1 MQSMTQILAVIML
14 VFIGA
19 VIIRSVIQ
27 GSSFKKVIAHVI
39 EVEVSQRTAPE
50 DNTQYTA
57 YVPIYEYEV
66 DGTKYTARGSVSRDH
81 PAYNVGDTREIIY
94 NTKDPNEVHLRRH
107 NKNKSTIGIVL
118 IIFGIALAAIAF
130 LYS

>member
-27 GSSFKKVIAHVI
+27 GSSFKKVTAHVI

-66 DGTKYTARGSVSRDH
+66 DGTKYTARGP
-81 PAYNVGDTREIIY
+81 PAPPRTLV
-94 NTKDPNEVHLRRH
+94 
-107 NKNKSTIGIVL
+107 
-118 IIFGIALAAIAF
+118 A
-130 LYS
+130 

>member
-19 VIIRSVIQ
+19 V
-27 GSSFKKVIAHVI
+27 
-39 EVEVSQRTAPE
+39 VSQRTAPE